1 MNSLS
6 CRVQR
11 VPPRSSPHP
20 AEWPV
25 GRVEGREAGAG
36 CAEGLRGGVRG
47 WRWLRGGATRR
58 GASLALAA
66 QRGYAE
72 GRKAGAGCAEGL
84 CGGARGWHRL
94 HGGAT
99 RRGARLAL
107 AARRGYAEGRE
118 AGTGCTEGREAGT
131 GCTKGL
137 CGGARGWRWLR
148 GGATRRGAR
157 LAGAMQRL
165 ASRQFVHHSSNCRQV
180 GAVRGTIQ
188 IPPSNVRCQLRQK
201 KRTRVRGRA
210 SPTTP
215 MAPTGRS
222 ARLARRLPAQSP
234 LNSDQRFAVEGQP
247 MGTPKLGLCRRVL
260 PRAMPRM
267 RPCRVQSSG

>member
-118 AGTGCTEGREAGT
+118 AGGGYAEAREPSVCPPQLELPTSRCSAWYNTDSAIQRALPIAPKKKDARPWPSESNHAHGT
-131 GCTKGL
+131 NGSERAACAPF
-137 CGGARGWRWLR
+137 ARPVTAEL
-148 GGATRRGAR
+148 
-157 LAGAMQRL
+157 
-165 ASRQFVHHSSNCRQV
+165 
-180 GAVRGTIQ
+180 
-188 IPPSNVRCQLRQK
+188 
-201 KRTRVRGRA
+201 
-210 SPTTP
+210 
-215 MAPTGRS
+215 
-222 ARLARRLPAQSP
+222 
-234 LNSDQRFAVEGQP
+234 
-247 MGTPKLGLCRRVL
+247 
-260 PRAMPRM
+260 
-267 RPCRVQSSG
+267 